1 MLLGLFS
8 LLEESVLEILAAACD
23 VVFLSTWIKS
33 RSLFLV
39 GTVAILAYVGYYT
52 AEHFTD
58 VVGWPIALILFGL
71 ILIGLS
77 AVAFRINR
85 K

>member
-8 LLEESVLEILAAACD
+8 LLEESVLEILGAACD

-39 GTVAILAYVGYYT
+39 GTVGILAYVGYYT